1 MAHKAKVR
9 LIAACL
15 IVFVF
20 MIGEVIG
27 ELFLGG
33 SYCEQCSSILCNL
46 IGQVVISKSH
56 RSVCGLYI

>member
-1 MAHKAKVR
+1 MARKAKVR

-33 SYCEQCSSILCNL
+33 SYCEQCSM
-46 IGQVVISKSH
+46 
-56 RSVCGLYI
+56 